1 MCGHGP
7 ILILCNTI
15 NEKATKAMELCR
27 VMRDLIE
34 LTLSIRDSKVKMVK
48 MVKMHQENLR
58 KMVKVTF
65 GKTELSKGR
74 AMHMELNY
82 LKLH

>member
-1 MCGHGP
+1 
-7 ILILCNTI
+7 
-15 NEKATKAMELCR
+15 MELCR

-58 KMVKVTF
+58 KIVKVCNIYFWQNRTF
-65 GKTELSKGR
+65 KGKSHAYGAELFKAALVYPDMLPWSFKEG
-74 AMHMELNY
+74 
-82 LKLH
+82 